1 MPVTARR
8 HIRKMR
14 GGAQS
19 HLIEASDDH
28 CYIVK
33 FRNNPQHRRI
43 LVNELI
49 AAEIL
54 EYLQIS
60 TPASD
65 LVQVSEEFLKQNP
78 EASFQLG
85 SQVIPPDTGW
95 AFGSRHPG
103 DPNVTAIYDF
113 VPDSLLAQVQNR
125 SQFLAVLAFDKWTS
139 NADGR
144 QSIFFRA
151 QLKDWFPDVKASP
164 KKMGFVALMIDH
176 GFIFNGPHWTFPESA
191 VQGLYPRRTVYEPV
205 TKMDDFQP
213 WLDRIAYFPDEIMD
227 RALRRIPPD
236 WIEGDEAELEKLL
249 ETLLRRKKR
258 IGELVEQSRAV
269 FPNWKGR

>member
-1 MPVTARR
+1 
-8 HIRKMR
+8 MR

-19 HLIEASDDH
+19 QLIEASDNH
-28 CYIVK
+28 CYVVK

-54 EYLQIS
+54 GYLQI
-60 TPASD
+60 PAPQGE
-65 LVQVSEEFLKQNP
+65 LIHVPEEFLRENPQASIQLGNQTIAP
-78 EASFQLG
+78 EA
-85 SQVIPPDTGW
+85 GW

-125 SQFLAVLAFDKWTS
+125 KDFLAILAFDKWAG

-144 QSIFFRA
+144 QAIFFRA
-151 QLKDWFPDVKASP
+151 QLKEWVPQVKAGP

-176 GFIFNGPHWTFPESA
+176 GFIFNGPHWNFTESA
-191 VQGLYPRRTVYEPV
+191 LQGLYPRRMVYEPV
-205 TKMDDFQP
+205 SSLEDFEPCLGRILNFPDDV
-213 WLDRIAYFPDEIMD
+213 LDRAV
-227 RALRRIPPD
+227 RRIPPD
-236 WIEGDEAELEKLL
+236 WIEQEEEELERLL
-249 ETLLRRKKR
+249 ESLLRRKKR
-258 IGELVEQSRAV
+258 VGELLEQSLQA
-269 FPNWKGR
+269 FPNWKK

>member
-1 MPVTARR
+1 
-8 HIRKMR
+8 MR

-19 HLIEASDDH
+19 HLIQASDGYH
-28 CYIVK
+28 YVVK

-54 EYLQIS
+54 AYLQIS
-60 TPASD
+60 TPPSELI
-65 LVQVSEEFLKQNP
+65 LVPEEFLRENP
-78 EASFQLG
+78 EASIQLG
-85 SQVIPPDTGW
+85 TQIIPPDAGW

-103 DPNVTAIYDF
+103 NPETTAIYDF
-113 VPDSLLAQVQNR
+113 VPDSLLSQVQNLPE
-125 SQFLAVLAFDKWTS
+125 FLSILAFDKWTG

-151 QLKDWFPDVKASP
+151 QLKDWIPRTKAGP

-176 GFIFNGPHWTFPESA
+176 GFIFNGPHWNFTESA
-191 VQGLYPRRTVYEPV
+191 LQGLYSRRIVYDQV
-205 TKMDDFQP
+205 TSLADFQP
-213 WLDRIAYFPDEIMD
+213 CLDRIQRFPDEVLD

-236 WIEGDEAELEKLL
+236 WIENEEDELERLL
-249 ETLLRRKKR
+249 ESLLRRRTR
-258 IGELVEQSRAV
+258 IVELLEQSRTA
-269 FPNWKGR
+269 FANWKT

>member
-1 MPVTARR
+1 
-8 HIRKMR
+8 MR

-19 HLIEASDDH
+19 HLIQASDDH
-28 CYIVK
+28 YYVVK

-54 EYLQIS
+54 SYLQIS
-60 TPASD
+60 APATE
-65 LVQVSEEFLKQNP
+65 LVHVPDAFLRENP
-78 EASFQLG
+78 EASLQLG
-85 SQVIPPDTGW
+85 SQTILPDAGW
-95 AFGSRHPG
+95 AFGSRYPG

-125 SQFLAVLAFDKWTS
+125 SEFLAALVFDKWTG

-144 QSIFFRA
+144 QAIFFRA
-151 QLKDWFPDVKASP
+151 QLKDWIPQLKAGP

-176 GFIFNGPHWTFPESA
+176 GFIFNGPHWNFTESA
-191 VQGLYPRRTVYEPV
+191 LQGLYPRRMVYEPV
-205 TKMDDFQP
+205 TGLEDFQP
-213 WLDRIAYFPDEIMD
+213 WLDRVLHFPDEVLD

-236 WIEGDEAELEKLL
+236 WIENEETELNALL
-249 ETLLRRKKR
+249 ESLLRRRKR
-258 IGELVEQSRAV
+258 IAELLEQSRAS
-269 FPNWKGR
+269 FPNWK

>member
-1 MPVTARR
+1 
-8 HIRKMR
+8 MR

-19 HLIEASDDH
+19 HLIQASDGH
-28 CYIVK
+28 YYIVK

-54 EYLQIS
+54 AYLRIS
-60 TPASD
+60 TPATE
-65 LVQVSEEFLKQNP
+65 LIHVPPEFLQENP
-78 EASFQLG
+78 DASIQLG
-85 SQVIPPDTGW
+85 SRNLPPDPGW

-103 DPNVTAIYDF
+103 DPNITAIYDF

-125 SQFLAVLAFDKWTS
+125 SDFLAVLVFDKWTG

-151 QLKDWFPDVKASP
+151 QLSEWVPQVKAGP

-176 GFIFNGPHWTFPESA
+176 GFIFNGPHWNFTESA
-191 VQGLYPRRTVYEPV
+191 LQGLYPRRMVYEPV
-205 TKMDDFQP
+205 ISLDSFQP
-213 WLDRIAYFPDEIMD
+213 WLERVQHFPDEVLD
-227 RALRRIPPD
+227 RAMRRIPPD
-236 WIEGDEAELEKLL
+236 WIENEEEELQRLL
-249 ETLLRRKKR
+249 ESLLRRRKR
-258 IGELVEQSRAV
+258 IAELVEQSHAV
-269 FPNWKGR
+269 FPKWGRS

>member
-1 MPVTARR
+1 
-8 HIRKMR
+8 MR

-19 HLIEASDDH
+19 HLIQASDGH
-28 CYIVK
+28 YYIVK

-54 EYLQIS
+54 AYLQIS
-60 TPASD
+60 SPSTD
-65 LVQVSEEFLKQNP
+65 LMQVPEEFLRENP
-78 EASFQLG
+78 DVCIQLG
-85 SQVIPPDTGW
+85 SQTLSPDSGW

-125 SQFLAVLAFDKWTS
+125 SEFLAVLVFDKWTG

-151 QLKDWFPDVKASP
+151 QLKDWLPLIKPGP

-176 GFIFNGPHWTFPESA
+176 GFIFNGPHWNFTESA
-191 VQGLYPRRTVYEPV
+191 LQGLYPRRMVYEPV
-205 TKMDDFQP
+205 TSLQDFQP
-213 WLDRIAYFPDEIMD
+213 LLERIEHFPGEVLD

-236 WIEGDEAELEKLL
+236 WIENEEDELERLL
-249 ETLLRRKKR
+249 ESLLRRGKR
-258 IGELVEQSRAV
+258 IAELVEQSRAA
-269 FPNWKGR
+269 FPNWKT

>member
-1 MPVTARR
+1 
-8 HIRKMR
+8 MR

-28 CYIVK
+28 YYVVK

-60 TPASD
+60 TPASE
-65 LVQVSEEFLKQNP
+65 LVQVSDEFLKQNP

-85 SQVIPPDTGW
+85 RQIIPPEAGW
-95 AFGSRHPG
+95 AFGSRFPG

-125 SQFLAVLAFDKWTS
+125 AQFLAVLAFDKWTA

-151 QLKDWFPDVKASP
+151 QLKDWFPEGKAGSR
-164 KKMGFVALMIDH
+164 KMGFVALMIDH

-191 VQGLYPRRTVYEPV
+191 LQGLYPRRTVYDGA
-205 TKMDDFQP
+205 TSIDDFQP
-213 WLDRIAYFPDEIMD
+213 WLNRIEYFPDEVLD

-236 WIEGDEAELEKLL
+236 WIAGEEEELEKLL
-249 ETLLRRKKR
+249 ETLLRRRKR
-258 IGELVEQSRAV
+258 IGELVDQSHAA
-269 FPNWKGR
+269 FSNWKRR

>member
-1 MPVTARR
+1 MPVTART

-19 HLIEASDDH
+19 HLIQASDGH
-28 CYIVK
+28 FYVVK

-54 EYLQIS
+54 SYLQI
-60 TPASD
+60 PAPACE
-65 LVQVSEEFLKQNP
+65 LVRIPEEFLRENP
-78 EASFQLG
+78 AASIQFG
-85 SQVIPPDTGW
+85 SQTIAPDPGW

-103 DPNVTAIYDF
+103 DPNLTAIYDF

-125 SQFLAVLAFDKWTS
+125 GAFLEILAFDKWTG

-144 QSIFFRA
+144 QAIFFRA
-151 QLKDWFPDVKASP
+151 HLKEWAPQLKPGP

-176 GFIFNGPHWTFPESA
+176 GFIFNGPHWNFTESA
-191 VQGLYPRRTVYEPV
+191 LQGLYPRRMVYEPV
-205 TKMDDFQP
+205 TSLDDFQP
-213 WLDRIAYFPDEIMD
+213 SLGRILNFPDEVLD

-236 WIEGDEAELEKLL
+236 WIEHEEEELDRLL

-258 IGELVEQSRAV
+258 VGELLEQSLPA
-269 FPNWKGR
+269 FPNWKK

>member
-19 HLIEASDDH
+19 HLIQASDGH
-28 CYIVK
+28 YYIVK
-33 FRNNPQHRRI
+33 FRNNPQHPRI

-54 EYLQIS
+54 AYLQIS
-60 TPASD
+60 APPCE
-65 LVQVSEEFLKQNP
+65 LIQVSEEFLRENP
-78 EASFQLG
+78 DVSIQLG
-85 SQVIPPDTGW
+85 SRTLAPDTGW

-103 DPNVTAIYDF
+103 DPNITAVYDF
-113 VPDSLLAQVQNR
+113 VPDSLLSQVHNR
-125 SQFLAVLAFDKWTS
+125 AEFLAVLVFDKWTG

-151 QLKDWFPDVKASP
+151 HLKDWVPQVKPGP

-176 GFIFNGPHWTFPESA
+176 GFIFNGPHWNFTESA
-191 VQGLYPRRTVYEPV
+191 LQGLYARRMVYEPV
-205 TKMDDFQP
+205 TSLQDFQP
-213 WLDRIAYFPDEIMD
+213 WLERVQHFPEEVFD
-227 RALRRIPPD
+227 RAMRRIPPD
-236 WIEGDEAELEKLL
+236 WIENQEDELERLL
-249 ETLLRRKKR
+249 ESLLRRRKR
-258 IGELVEQSRAV
+258 IGELLAQSHAA
-269 FPNWKGR
+269 FSNWKT